1 MPYKTIGYDFLSI
14 GMISADLAG
23 DLLLSTKAV
32 SNTHRFL

>member
-1 MPYKTIGYDFLSI
+1 MPYKTIGYDLLSI

-23 DLLLSTKAV
+23 GLLLSTKAV